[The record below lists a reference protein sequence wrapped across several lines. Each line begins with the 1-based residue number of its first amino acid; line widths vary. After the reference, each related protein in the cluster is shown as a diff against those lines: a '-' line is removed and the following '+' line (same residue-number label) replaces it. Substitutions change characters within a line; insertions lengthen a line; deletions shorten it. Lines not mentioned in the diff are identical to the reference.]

1 MSDSTPKKRRQAAT
15 GPGQPQ
21 KPELDARLFVS
32 SLEKGMAVLELFETA
47 RHPLSMTDVVAQ
59 TDIGRS
65 AVQRFIYTL
74 HHLDYLSRDADTKRY
89 SLGPKVLRLYR
100 GFIGGRSALDRARHA
115 LMALNQETREC
126 TSWVEMLEH
135 EIVIVENLPS
145 PHITAVALAAGMRFE
160 ALSASSGQVLMAHL
174 PGEVAQRVF
183 AAAPPLARERAGTED
198 MAGVHKL
205 LDRVRMQ
212 GYALT
217 TKAFDQD
224 SLSISAPVF
233 DAHRRPVGAVNLSTL
248 RSRFD
253 KKDALAVLVP
263 AVMEAARKASG

>member
-1 MSDSTPKKRRQAAT
+1 MSDSTPKKRRQAAA

-100 GFIGGRSALDRARHA
+100 GFVGGRSALDRARAA

-126 TSWVEMLEH
+126 TSWAEMLEH

-145 PHITAVALAAGMRFE
+145 PHITAVTLAAGMRFE

-174 PGEVAQRVF
+174 PDGVAQRVF
-183 AAAPPLARERAGTED
+183 AASPSTARERAGADD

-205 LDRVRMQ
+205 LDRVRAQ

-233 DAHRRPVGAVNLSTL
+233 DAHRRPVGAINLSTL

-253 KKDALAVLVP
+253 RKEAMAVLVP
-263 AVMEAARKASG
+263 AVVEAARKASG